1 MYICISKEY
10 KKMIT
15 YLLIG
20 MIITGII
27 DYLTHLYE
35 IENGK
40 LTNSEILLFILL
52 WPIVVLCVIY
62 ELLKEL

>member
-35 IENGK
+35 IENAK

>member
-1 MYICISKEY
+1 
-10 KKMIT
+10 MIT

-35 IENGK
+35 IENAK